1 MTQRTASLTA
11 APPPPRRPVICVE
24 YHIPKCHR
32 VAEKAFLTQGPNSSF
47 RAGKSHRY
55 PDTLV
60 FLEATSGTR
69 KGTGTG
75 SIMIPVTQQCSPVM
89 TSMGVFVRVGKGR
102 KREIVL
108 VRSEEKNR
116 NLQRGGGKQLIF
128 ILSRVRQAGPTNL
141 QGNQLTGIEQMK
153 TRRGRGEEGGEKRS
167 RHRAA
172 RRPKK
177 KQRRNDQLRS
187 CQGRCPG
194 ASCLRPGARKP
205 VKA

>member
-11 APPPPRRPVICVE
+11 APPPPRPVICVE

-116 NLQRGGGKQLIF
+116 NLQRGEEGSSLYSFCLGLDKQVQPIY
-128 ILSRVRQAGPTNL
+128 RATNL
-141 QGNQLTGIEQMK
+141 QGSN
-153 TRRGRGEEGGEKRS
+153 R
-167 RHRAA
+167 
-172 RRPKK
+172 
-177 KQRRNDQLRS
+177 
-187 CQGRCPG
+187 
-194 ASCLRPGARKP
+194 
-205 VKA
+205 